1 MGSPGGCFHQVSKW
15 SVSLCYDISCE
26 YGFSMPSS
34 RVVQPAL
41 VVETHLWRSFIFLCW
56 EICILP
62 ILCHGVSIW
71 VLLNSDPIST
81 DGVGLG
87 LISCT
92 RFFLPTMATGEQLS
106 LFAIFYSQ
114 WVELPHSYFMDW
126 QPTVVPGFM
135 QKACIQLSTVY
146 RPEGS
151 SPDIVKR

>member
-1 MGSPGGCFHQVSKW
+1 MVVSIKSQSDLFPCVMTFPANMDLACLPPGLFNLLW
-15 SVSLCYDISCE
+15 
-26 YGFSMPSS
+26 
-34 RVVQPAL
+34 

-71 VLLNSDPIST
+71 VLLSSDPIST

-151 SPDIVKR
+151 SPDIVKH